1 MNYQEPYRIH
11 QINFDSIV
19 YSKIKTTETKRI
31 IFIKYN
37 DNKKQNP
44 FVIQCPSL
52 LNINEPYRVS
62 NDYHELEIPLI
73 TQEKDKSNNLF
84 NFFEDLDKKII
95 TDAKVYSKMWFENIK
110 NDSIKFKKIV
120 KESDNF
126 KEGMIKLK
134 IIKNTD
140 FETMIQIENKK
151 RISVKDIPVD
161 YWCKMLIEIYAIV
174 INYQAGTFSIFIR
187 PIILSFKEK
196 QIHNYNYKFL
206 EDSDSD
212 KEDVPDSELSGIF
225 IRQKNRNKLDNS
237 NLTSSNVKAADS
249 QILNQLIDLVDKS
262 SSSEKEDILNLLSEK
277 IKNSSS
283 SSEEKGKKN
292 KTLLDEKIISYT
304 KKELSPLSE
313 EEVELDSTTPIFI
326 PGSDKKL
333 SKEKQLSR
341 NKQLSSTS
349 SSGGSSSS
357 EGKRLEKNLSK
368 LSSSE
373 ENELEKK
380 LSLEEEDDDNKEENY
395 DNKEEVDDKEE
406 NKKDDEEDENDE
418 EDEEEDNNKELEKL
432 LSKEKLSESS
442 EKIKLTDS
450 TSDDE

>member
-11 QINFDSIV
+11 QINFDNIV
-19 YSKIKTTETKRI
+19 YSKIKSTETKRI

-37 DNKKQNP
+37 ENKKQNP

-84 NFFEDLDKKII
+84 NFFEELDKKII
-95 TDAKVYSKMWFENIK
+95 TDAKVYSKIWFDNIK

-120 KESDNF
+120 KDSDNF

-151 RISVKDIPVD
+151 RINVKDIPVD
-161 YWCKMLIEIYAIV
+161 YWCKMLIEIYAVV

-196 QIHNYNYKFL
+196 QIHSYNYKFL

-225 IRQKNRNKLDNS
+225 IRQKNKLENND
-237 NLTSSNVKAADS
+237 LTSSNIKAADS
-249 QILNQLIDLVDKS
+249 HVLNQLIDLVEKS
-262 SSSEKEDILNLLSEK
+262 SSSEKEQLLESLSEK
-277 IKNSSS
+277 ITKSKS
-283 SSEEKGKKN
+283 SSEEKLKN
-292 KTLLDEKIISYT
+292 TLLEKITSYV
-304 KKELSPLSE
+304 KKELSPLSDDNDTEDKVKVLNKYSESDDE
-313 EEVELDSTTPIFI
+313 ELE
-326 PGSDKKL
+326 KKL
-333 SKEKQLSR
+333 S
-341 NKQLSSTS
+341 N
-349 SSGGSSSS
+349 
-357 EGKRLEKNLSK
+357 
-368 LSSSE
+368 LSSSDE
-373 ENELEKK
+373 EKYNKKENENDDENNLEKK
-380 LSLEEEDDDNKEENY
+380 LSLEYTEDTEDTEN
-395 DNKEEVDDKEE
+395 
-406 NKKDDEEDENDE
+406 NKK
-418 EDEEEDNNKELEKL
+418 LEKL
-432 LSKEKLSESS
+432 ISKERLSESS